1 MGEQSITLKIAGK
14 DYSLK
19 ASSPEMEQLMRVAA
33 DAINKRLAAYD
44 AKFPDKTPVD
54 KFAFVALSET
64 VARLSYQKKLA
75 SVNDEARRMLD
86 QTSEYLDNIEKSSR

>member
-33 DAINKRLAAYD
+33 EAINKKVAAYD
-44 AKFPDKTPVD
+44 VKFPDKTTAD
-54 KFAFVALSET
+54 KLAFVALSET
-64 VARLSYQKKLA
+64 VGRLSYQKKLS
-75 SVNDEARRMLD
+75 SVNDEVKRMLG
-86 QTSEYLDNIEKSSR
+86 QTSEYLDNIDKK